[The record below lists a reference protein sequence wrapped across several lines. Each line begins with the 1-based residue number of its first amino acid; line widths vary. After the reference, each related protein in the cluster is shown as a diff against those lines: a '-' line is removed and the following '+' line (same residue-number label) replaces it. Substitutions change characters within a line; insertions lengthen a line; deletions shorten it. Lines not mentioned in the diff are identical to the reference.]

1 MAYAL
6 DPEYVKGMPV
16 KPIKAGRQYEDA
28 LKGTEKMNLSAG
40 IWYFIHGLGDR
51 FSPYQRQDNLTIE
64 EAIEFCHRIGVKK
77 ISFHYPGEYTM
88 ANRHIIDALLK
99 ERKMSVGSIAAN
111 LFTPA
116 IFRHG
121 GYSNHKKVVR
131 DLALRMKIDAQK
143 LCVENKC
150 HHQTDWAGRDGFD
163 SYMLYEPEKQWEW
176 TKQAYVEMIWAVQAK
191 SGIAIEFKPY
201 DAMEHSVLKTV
212 EDGILLGEEVE
223 KELGI
228 RVWEKVKRENRGK
241 PHADLHKAFDD
252 AFRPYDHSVGINIE
266 DAHVYLSGR
275 KVSEAVRKSIAAGR
289 LFLRHEND
297 CEGRIDNDRIFGTIH
312 FWDALEATY
321 VQIIH
326 GYDRKGGWHE
336 PDIFPQRDDPL
347 GAFIACVNN
356 INFFYALAQKLV
368 SNKRLAERVREVN
381 EIKHDSLASELLFDL
396 VAGGVKYP
404 KVPLSLAERFRKDI
418 GKPLKE

>member
-1 MAYAL
+1 MAYTL
-6 DPEYVKGMPV
+6 DPAYMTGMTV
-16 KPIKAGRQYEDA
+16 KPLKAGKPYEAA
-28 LKGTEKMNLSAG
+28 LKATRKMNLSAG

-64 EAIEFCHRIGVKK
+64 QAIEFCHRVGVKK
-77 ISFHYPGEYTM
+77 ISFHYPGEYTT
-88 ANRHIIDALLK
+88 ANRHVIDALLA
-99 ERKMSVGSIAAN
+99 ERGMAVGSIAAN

-116 IFRHG
+116 VFRQG
-121 GYSNHKKVVR
+121 GYSSHVKAVR
-131 DLALRMKIDAQK
+131 DLALRMKIEAQK
-143 LCVENKC
+143 LCAEHKC

-163 SYMLYEPEKQWEW
+163 SYMLYEPEKQWAW
-176 TKQAYVEMIWAVQAK
+176 TKQAYVEMLWAVEGR

-212 EDGILLGEEVE
+212 EDGLLMAEEVE
-223 KELGI
+223 KELGL
-228 RVWEKVKRENRGK
+228 RVWEKVKRQNRGK
-241 PHADLHKAFDD
+241 PNALLHKAFDD
-252 AFRPYDHSVGINIE
+252 AFRPYNHSVGVNIE

-321 VQIIH
+321 VQILH
-326 GYDRKGGWHE
+326 DYDRKGGWHE

-347 GAFIACVNN
+347 KAFIASVNN
-356 INFFYALAQKLV
+356 INFFYALARKLADHQ
-368 SNKRLAERVREVN
+368 RLADRVEELNRV
-381 EIKHDSLASELLFDL
+381 KHDSLASELLFDL
-396 VAGGVKYP
+396 AAGGVKYP
-404 KVPLSLAERFRKDI
+404 KIPLGIADQFRREIGRPAE
-418 GKPLKE
+418 P

>member
-1 MAYAL
+1 
-6 DPEYVKGMPV
+6 
-16 KPIKAGRQYEDA
+16 
-28 LKGTEKMNLSAG
+28 
-40 IWYFIHGLGDR
+40 
-51 FSPYQRQDNLTIE
+51 
-64 EAIEFCHRIGVKK
+64 
-77 ISFHYPGEYTM
+77 M
-88 ANRHIIDALLK
+88 ANKRTIDALLS

-111 LFTPA
+111 LFTAA
-116 IFRHG
+116 IFRQG
-121 GYSNHKKVVR
+121 GYSSHVKGIR
-131 DLALRMKIDAQK
+131 HLALQLKIEAQK
-143 LCVENKC
+143 LCAEHGC

-163 SYMLYEPEKQWEW
+163 SYMLYEPEKQWQW
-176 TKQAYVEMIWAVQAK
+176 TRQAYVEMLWAVQGK

-212 EDGILLGEEVE
+212 EDGILMGEEVE

-228 RVWEKVKRENRGK
+228 RVWEKVKRQNRGK
-241 PHADLHKAFDD
+241 PGVDLHKAFDD
-252 AFRPYDHSVGINIE
+252 AFKPYDHSVGVNIE

-347 GAFIACVNN
+347 KAFIACVNN
-356 INFFYALAQKLV
+356 ISCFYALAHKLV
-368 SNKRLAERVREVN
+368 DNKRLAARVKEVN
-381 EIKHDSLASELLFDL
+381 EVKHDSLASELLFDL
-396 VAGGVKYP
+396 VAGGVQYP
-404 KVPLSLAERFRKDI
+404 KIALSLADSFRKDI
-418 GKPLKE
+418 GKPLKA

>member
-1 MAYAL
+1 M
-6 DPEYVKGMPV
+6 
-16 KPIKAGRQYEDA
+16 
-28 LKGTEKMNLSAG
+28 
-40 IWYFIHGLGDR
+40 
-51 FSPYQRQDNLTIE
+51 
-64 EAIEFCHRIGVKK
+64 
-77 ISFHYPGEYTM
+77 
-88 ANRHIIDALLK
+88 IDELLR
-99 ERKMSVGSIAAN
+99 ERKMGVGSIAAN
-111 LFTPA
+111 LFTA
-116 IFRHG
+116 AVFRQG
-121 GYSNHKKVVR
+121 GYSSHVKGVR
-131 DLALRMKIDAQK
+131 DLALKLNIEAQR
-143 LCVENKC
+143 LCAENRC

-163 SYMLYEPEKQWEW
+163 SYMLNEPKKQWEW
-176 TKQAYVEMIWAVQAK
+176 TRRAYVEMIWAVQGR

-212 EDGILLGEEVE
+212 EDGLLLAEEVE

-241 PHADLHKAFDD
+241 PRANLHKAFDA
-252 AFRPYDHSVGINIE
+252 AFAPYHRSVGINIE

-347 GAFIACVNN
+347 KAFIASVNN
-356 INFFYALAQKLV
+356 IAFFYALARKLV
-368 SNKRLAERVREVN
+368 ENRRLAERVKEVN
-381 EIKHDSLASELLFDL
+381 KVKYDSLASELLFDL
-396 VAGGVKYP
+396 VAGGVRYP
-404 KVPLSLAERFRKDI
+404 KIPLSIADRFRKDI
-418 GKPLKE
+418 GKPVRD

>member
-6 DPEYVKGMPV
+6 DPEYVKGMEV
-16 KPIKAGRQYEDA
+16 KPMKVGRQYEDA
-28 LKGTEKMNLSAG
+28 LKATEKTNLSAG

-88 ANRHIIDALLK
+88 ANRHVIDALLK

-116 IFRHG
+116 IFRQG
-121 GYSNHKKVVR
+121 GYSSHVKGIR
-131 DLALRMKIDAQK
+131 DLALRMKVVAQK
-143 LCVENKC
+143 LCAENKC

-163 SYMLYEPEKQWEW
+163 STMLYEPEKQWEW
-176 TKQAYVEMIWAVQAK
+176 TRQAYVEMIWAVEGK

-212 EDGILLGEEVE
+212 EDGLLLAEQVE
-223 KELGI
+223 KDLGI

-241 PHADLHKAFDD
+241 PHANLHKAFDD
-252 AFRPYDHSVGINIE
+252 AFKPYDHSVGINIE
-266 DAHVYLSGR
+266 DAHVYMSGR

-321 VQIIH
+321 VQMVH
-326 GYDRKGGWHE
+326 RYDQKGGWHE

-347 GAFIACVNN
+347 KAFIASVNN
-356 INFFYALAQKLV
+356 IHYFYALARKLME
-368 SNKRLAERVREVN
+368 NKRLAERVKEVN
-381 EIKHDSLASELLFDL
+381 QVKLDSLASELLFDL
-396 VAGGVKYP
+396 VAGGVEYAKI
-404 KVPLSLAERFRKDI
+404 PLSIAERFRTEI
-418 GKPLKE
+418 GKPLK